1 MIYSNAGNFQMF
13 WHSDYSEAHE
23 NRLLSIGKTLQGG
36 LHLPTPQENHDRA
49 KAWLKAMEKEAK
61 DGER

>member
-13 WHSDYSEAHE
+13 WYSGDSTER
-23 NRLLSIGKTLQGG
+23 NNKYLSVGRMLQGG

-49 KAWLKAMEKEAK
+49 KKWLERMEAEHDK
-61 DGER
+61 